1 MNKKLKIFFFLLCM
15 SASLPAQLIWDT
27 THLARVKQ
35 FLNEPYYA
43 QAYNYLQEEA
53 KQLLTCEPLSV
64 MDKTGIP
71 ASGDKHDYMSLARYY
86 WPDPSKE
93 DGLPYISKDGLSN
106 PELNLYDR
114 NPFGKTC
121 NRINTLTLAWYFGDD
136 ESYARKAVELIRVWF
151 LNPATKMNPNL
162 NYAQIAKGH
171 DNDRGRSYGV
181 LDAYSLVQTV
191 DAFLLLEKSSSFTKK
206 DQKQLKAWV
215 EKLRDWIMKS
225 DLGQKERSGGNN
237 HGVACD
243 AMLASFSLYVGD
255 ETTAKAILSEVPSRR
270 IDKQIEPDGKQPQ
283 ELRRTLAFHY
293 SIYNLGFFTDL
304 CLLAHN
310 VGLHLENYQSADG
323 RSIYGALDFLIP
335 YFGKERSAWPYQQ
348 LNGWNEKQEELARLL
363 YKFGRYMK
371 DAPKSYIAEYEGNRV
386 INMKSRFNILYYD
399 AKFTDHALVDAS
411 KQLEYACRE
420 AANAKAQKDNRTNN
434 KVVPRSIGK
443 EGKLMMVNPNDWC
456 SGFFSGTL
464 WNMYQYTRDHAFRES
479 AVSWTWPIE
488 DAKWDKG
495 THDLGFMMYNSFGK
509 AYDITGE
516 QSYRD
521 VVLKS
526 ARSLITRF
534 NPVVGCIRSWDHNRD
549 KWNYPVIVDNMM
561 NLELLFRATQ
571 LTGDSTF
578 WKIAVS
584 HANTTMK
591 NHFRPD
597 YSSYHVIDYNPQT
610 GEVRK
615 KNTAQG
621 NADDSFWSRGQGWG
635 LYGFTMCYR
644 YTHNT
649 HYLQQACNIADFW
662 LSLPL
667 PEDGIPYW
675 DMKLP
680 TVDDKTPRDASAA
693 AIIASALYELSMY
706 VPDNKATSYL
716 AYADKVMQSLY
727 NNYRAPYGTNGGF
740 LLLHSTGHKPANSEV
755 DVPLNYADYYYL
767 EALLR
772 RRALSLTSP
781 TPQCLDF
788 EI

>member
-1 MNKKLKIFFFLLCM
+1 MLWM

-27 THLARVKQ
+27 AHLARVKQ
-35 FLNEPYYA
+35 SLNEPYFA
-43 QAYNYLQEEA
+43 QAYNYLREEA
-53 KQLLTCEPLSV
+53 K
-64 MDKTGIP
+64 
-71 ASGDKHDYMSLARYY
+71 
-86 WPDPSKE
+86 
-93 DGLPYISKDGLSN
+93 
-106 PELNLYDR
+106 
-114 NPFGKTC
+114 
-121 NRINTLTLAWYFGDD
+121 AWYFSND
-136 ESYARKAVELIRVWF
+136 ESYAH
-151 LNPATKMNPNL
+151 
-162 NYAQIAKGH
+162 IAKGH

-181 LDAYSLVQTV
+181 LDA
-191 DAFLLLEKSSSFTKK
+191 
-206 DQKQLKAWV
+206 
-215 EKLRDWIMKS
+215 
-225 DLGQKERSGGNN
+225 
-237 HGVACD
+237 
-243 AMLASFSLYVGD
+243 
-255 ETTAKAILSEVPSRR
+255 
-270 IDKQIEPDGKQPQ
+270 
-283 ELRRTLAFHY
+283 
-293 SIYNLGFFTDL
+293 
-304 CLLAHN
+304 
-310 VGLHLENYQSADG
+310 
-323 RSIYGALDFLIP
+323 
-335 YFGKERSAWPYQQ
+335 
-348 LNGWNEKQEELARLL
+348 
-363 YKFGRYMK
+363 
-371 DAPKSYIAEYEGNRV
+371 
-386 INMKSRFNILYYD
+386 
-399 AKFTDHALVDAS
+399 KFTDQALADAS

-420 AANAKAQKDNRTNN
+420 AAKAKAQKDNRTGN
-434 KVVPRSIGK
+434 KVIPRSIDK
-443 EGKLMMVNPNDWC
+443 EGKLVMVNPNDWC

-464 WNMYQYTRDHAFRES
+464 WNMYQYTREPAFRES

-521 VVLKS
+521 VVLQS

-615 KNTAQG
+615 RNTAQG

-644 YTHNT
+644 YTRNT
-649 HYLQQACNIADFW
+649 QYLQQACNIADFW

-680 TVDDKTPRDASAA
+680 TVDDQTPRDASAA
-693 AIIASALYELSMY
+693 AIIASALYELSQY
-706 VPDNKATSYL
+706 VPEDKATRYL
-716 AYADKVMQSLY
+716 TYADKVMQSLY
-727 NNYRAPYGTNGGF
+727 DSYRAPYGTNGGF

-781 TPQCLDF
+781 TLQSSSRR
-788 EI
+788 IR